1 MWLCGIFQVNQ
12 VGFWR
17 RLAGL
22 QLPLWAVSFV
32 RSGAAGGHQ
41 QLTASGVGLGGV
53 FECVSSD
60 LCSKNSLPPTGL
72 MEMHFVNPV

>member
-17 RLAGL
+17 HLAGL

-41 QLTASGVGLGGV
+41 QLTASGVGLGG
-53 FECVSSD
+53 
-60 LCSKNSLPPTGL
+60 GL
-72 MEMHFVNPV
+72 